1 MEKHHPGAR
10 RIAIVTLLVLLA
22 LLLSTTALSASAGD
36 DSVKGSF
43 KKMGKAIGQAGR
55 QVGRSAAA
63 AGKVVGRESQKI
75 WYRGVQ
81 VSKPAL
87 EEARGETRRAIQ
99 KSLDAMDRSIA
110 SLKQELRRLNAAEA
124 GQGRGGSGGDGR

>member
-22 LLLSTTALSASAGD
+22 LLLSTTALSAAAGD

-63 AGKVVGRESQKI
+63 AGKAVGHESQKI
-75 WYRGVQ
+75 WYHGVQ
-81 VSKPAL
+81 VTKPAL
-87 EEARGETRRAIQ
+87 EKARGETRRAIQ
-99 KSLDAMDRSIA
+99 KSLDAMDRNIA

-124 GQGRGGSGGDGR
+124 GRSRGDSGGDGR

>member
-1 MEKHHPGAR
+1 MEKHHSGAR

-22 LLLSTTALSASAGD
+22 LLLSTTALSAYAAD

-43 KKMGKAIGQAGR
+43 KKMGKAIGQAGK

-63 AGKVVGRESQKI
+63 AGKVVGHESQKI

-87 EEARGETRRAIQ
+87 EKARGETRRAIQ
-99 KSLDAMDRSIA
+99 KSLEAMDRSIA

-124 GQGRGGSGGDGR
+124 GHEGAGADGR